1 MAGNQHSPAV
11 ISFGSFEADLHTQE
25 LRKQGVRLRLP
36 GQSFHILSMLLE
48 HPGELVTREELQQ
61 ALWPSDTHVDFERGV
76 NAAVNRLRDIL
87 GDSAENPIFIETL
100 PRRGYRFIAPVPG
113 LSGKDVHSE
122 DNRAP
127 LAVALPPSPVPK
139 PPAASTLLVRNTLLT
154 LAALTGAL
162 LAIVVLGSFG
172 TYFIRKSSWY
182 QKGQAPRKI
191 QLAVLPFVNLS
202 GDPNQEYFSDGM
214 TEEMITQ
221 LGKLDPERLGVIART
236 SAMLYKSVK
245 KSTPQICHELGV
257 DYILEG
263 SVRRADNRARMT
275 AQLIQ
280 CSDQTHLWGDSFE
293 RDIVNILALQA
304 DVAGQIAQRID
315 LQLTPQQQRSSKN
328 VKLVI
333 PEAYYSYLQG
343 RFYSNQLTED
353 GLKKGIGYLEQAMHA
368 DSDYAAADAALADA
382 YLLLGV
388 FEYWPPQMAFPK
400 AKAAASKALEIDP
413 NSALAHSALGAVYDF
428 YDWNWLA
435 AAREYECA
443 LQLDPSDAW
452 ARLHTSNHLLIT
464 GRTAEAFSQLSRA
477 IELDPLSFLINEQ
490 RALALFFTRDY
501 DHSIEVSRKLL
512 ELEPNFILAR
522 EVLARAYEAKGMH
535 EEAFDEWLK
544 TFVLKGERKYADRLS
559 RARVNLGLSGAQQ
572 LMARTNLQ
580 RLQGPSQRRQVPAIR
595 FVWAYLELHDYD
607 SAVDWLYRA
616 YGERSS
622 TLLYLKLDPGFD
634 PLRSNPRFQELI
646 RRIGLPP

>member
-1 MAGNQHSPAV
+1 MGKGRRDAV
-11 ISFGSFEADLHTQE
+11 HRLQID
-25 LRKQGVRLRLP
+25 KQGSIYAYKSELDTWYSEHQPHLETVP
-36 GQSFHILSMLLE
+36 EPKEASATSGLL
-48 HPGELVTREELQQ
+48 HMWR
-61 ALWPSDTHVDFERGV
+61 
-76 NAAVNRLRDIL
+76 
-87 GDSAENPIFIETL
+87 PI
-100 PRRGYRFIAPVPG
+100 A
-113 LSGKDVHSE
+113 
-122 DNRAP
+122 
-127 LAVALPPSPVPK
+127 
-139 PPAASTLLVRNTLLT
+139 
-154 LAALTGAL
+154 GAL

-172 TYFIRKSSWY
+172 RYFIRKSTWH
-182 QKGQAPRKI
+182 QKEQAPRKI

-202 GDPNQEYFSDGM
+202 GDPSQEYFSDGM

-236 SAMLYKSVK
+236 SSMLYKSVK

-280 CSDQTHLWGDSFE
+280 CGDQTHLWADSFE

-304 DVAGQIAQRID
+304 DVAGQIAQRIN
-315 LQLTPQQQRSSKN
+315 LQLTPQQQRSSKS

-343 RFYSNQLTED
+343 RFYSNQMTED
-353 GLKKGIGYLEQAMHA
+353 GLEKSIGYLEQAVHA
-368 DSDYAAADAALADA
+368 DSDYAAADAGLADA

-413 NSALAHSALGAVYDF
+413 NSALAHSSLGAAYDF

-435 AAREYECA
+435 AAREYERA
-443 LQLDPSDAW
+443 VQLDPGDAW
-452 ARLHTSNHLLIT
+452 ARLHISNHLLIT
-464 GRTAEAFSQLSRA
+464 GRTAESFSQLSRA
-477 IELDPLSFLINEQ
+477 IELDPLSFVINEQ

-512 ELEPNFILAR
+512 ELEPKFVLAR

-535 EEAFDEWLK
+535 EEAFDEWLE
-544 TFVLKGERKYADRLS
+544 TFVLQGEIKYSDRLS
-559 RARVNLGLSGAQQ
+559 RARASLGLSAAQQ

-580 RLQGPSQRRQVPAIR
+580 RLQGKSERNRVPAIR
-595 FVWAYLELHDYD
+595 FVWAYMDLHDYG
-607 SAVDWLYRA
+607 SAIDWLYRA

-622 TLLYLKLDPGFD
+622 TLLYLQLDPGFD
-634 PLRSNPRFQELI
+634 PLRSNSRFQELI
-646 RRIGLPP
+646 RRIGLSP